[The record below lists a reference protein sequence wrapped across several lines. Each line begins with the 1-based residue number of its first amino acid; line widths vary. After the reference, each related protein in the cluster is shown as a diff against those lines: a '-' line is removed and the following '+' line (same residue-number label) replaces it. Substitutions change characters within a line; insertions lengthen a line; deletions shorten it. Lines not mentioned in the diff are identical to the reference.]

1 LKISPLLAQYLY
13 TNGKLDLP
21 GIGTFLLDNP
31 SVIPV
36 ADNKN
41 KPALLEG
48 VSFHQNKQTKEDP
61 ELIAYI
67 SAQAGKIKPLASA
80 DLESHLELA
89 KQFLNM
95 GKPFLFEGIGTLAQK
110 GSEYS
115 FTSGAIITEPVRE
128 HIIKEA
134 VHQQADDNSGY
145 DGVFYS
151 KSKKQQKAWKKPLVA
166 LLVFAGIGLAIWGGY
181 TVYKNTSTNK
191 EIVTTE
197 VKNEET
203 NEAADTNTAATNINT
218 DTAIKKDTNKVI
230 TTPKVA
236 TTVPVGSY
244 KFILEKS
251 DSARAYSRY
260 NKLQRFGW
268 NVSIEKI
275 DTSYRLFLLLP
286 TPASDSSRI
295 IDSLSRLTGKRVY
308 IDR

>member
-48 VSFHQNKQTKEDP
+48 VSFQQNKQTKEDP

-67 SAQAGKIKPLASA
+67 SAQSGKIKPLASA

-95 GKPFLFEGIGTLAQK
+95 GKPFLFEGIGTLSQK

-128 HIIKEA
+128 HFIKEA
-134 VHQQADDNSGY
+134 VQQHTDDNSGY

-151 KSKKQQKAWKKPLVA
+151 KSKKQRKAWKKPLVA
-166 LLVFAGIGLAIWGGY
+166 LLVLAGIGLAIWGGY
-181 TVYKNTSTNK
+181 TVYKNTSKNK
-191 EIVTTE
+191 ENDTADE
-197 VKNEET
+197 KNVLPEI
-203 NEAADTNTAATNINT
+203 ADTIQSAQNSNTNTNT
-218 DTAIKKDTNKVI
+218 KKDTINIV
-230 TTPKVA
+230 TQASA
-236 TTVPVGSY
+236 TTTAPTGSY
-244 KFILEKS
+244 KFILEKA
-251 DSARAYSRY
+251 DSTRAYSRY
-260 NKLQRFGW
+260 SRLQKFGW
-268 NVSIEKI
+268 NVTIEKL
-275 DTSYRLFLLLP
+275 DSASYRLYILLP
-286 TPASDSSRI
+286 SNTADSSRV

-308 IDR
+308 IER

>member
-41 KPALLEG
+41 KPTLLEG

-61 ELIAYI
+61 DLIAYI

-89 KQFLNM
+89 KQFLNI

-115 FTSGAIITEPVRE
+115 FTSGTIIAEPVRE
-128 HIIKEA
+128 HNIREA
-134 VHQQADDNSGY
+134 VQLQTDENSGY

-151 KSKKQQKAWKKPLVA
+151 KGKNQRKAWLKPLVA
-166 LLVFAGIGLAIWGGY
+166 LLVLAGIGLAVWGGY
-181 TVYKNTSTNK
+181 TVYKNTSSNK
-191 EIVTTE
+191 ESATTDI
-197 VKNEET
+197 KNDANET
-203 NEAADTNTAATNINT
+203 SDTNTVAKSITA
-218 DTAIKKDTNKVI
+218 DTAIKKDSNKV
-230 TTPKVA
+230 TPPTIAA
-236 TTVPVGSY
+236 TTTRAGSY
-244 KFILEKS
+244 KFILEKA
-251 DSARAYSRY
+251 DSARAYSRF
-260 NKLQRFGW
+260 NKLQKFGW
-268 NVSIEKI
+268 NVTIEKT
-275 DTSYRLFLLLP
+275 DSASYRIFLLLP
-286 TPASDSSRI
+286 TAAADSSRVL
-295 IDSLSRLTGKRVY
+295 DSLSRLTGKRVY
-308 IDR
+308 IEQ